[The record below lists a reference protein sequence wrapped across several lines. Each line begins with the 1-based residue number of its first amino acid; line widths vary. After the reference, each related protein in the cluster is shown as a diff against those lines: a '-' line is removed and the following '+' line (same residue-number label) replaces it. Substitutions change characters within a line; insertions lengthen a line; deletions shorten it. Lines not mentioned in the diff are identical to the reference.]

1 MYNIISIFNSELP
14 VFKLFELYTQYDE
27 HFDEK
32 TKSKTRNTYIILLL
46 VFKILIWIYAF
57 YLLYKCL
64 SQRSASGEYVNS
76 VCEIVVMVC
85 CLPCWLIYRTFI
97 NRCTTVIPDVNL
109 YESNPIPGESSQLQY
124 EPSQSEPSQSQPTP
138 PLSEPS
144 QSQPIPPQATPPPP
158 QEVQS
163 PQQVQQ
169 SPQPQ
174 QTPPSTLSQP
184 IPPQQPIT
192 NNVSEVSPMADTE
205 SPMLNTTVQES
216 TQIPTQV
223 PTQMPTQM
231 PTPTEVTTNMPT
243 TGGKKRGRPAKVVKS
258 KKVNL

>member
-46 VFKILIWIYAF
+46 VFKILIWVYAF

-64 SQRSASGEYVNS
+64 SQRSTSGEYVNS

-97 NRCTTVIPDVNL
+97 NRCTTVIPSVNL
-109 YESNPIPGESSQLQY
+109 YESNPVLEETQQ
-124 EPSQSEPSQSQPTP
+124 QVQP
-138 PLSEPS
+138 
-144 QSQPIPPQATPPPP
+144 PIPSPPPP
-158 QEVQS
+158 PPS
-163 PQQVQQ
+163 SPPPQQVQQ
-169 SPQPQ
+169 SSQVQQTSPPPQPEPLQ
-174 QTPPSTLSQP
+174 PEPLQSQPTSTPIQPPSPQSMQPQSTPPIS
-184 IPPQQPIT
+184 
-192 NNVSEVSPMADTE
+192 NDVSEVV
-205 SPMLNTTVQES
+205 PMLNTTVQES
-216 TQIPTQV
+216 E
-223 PTQMPTQM
+223 QM

>member
-46 VFKILIWIYAF
+46 VFKILIWVYAF

-97 NRCTTVIPDVNL
+97 NRCTTVIPSVNL
-109 YESNPIPGESSQLQY
+109 YESNPVLEETQQQVQPPIPSS
-124 EPSQSEPSQSQPTP
+124 PSPQQVQPSPLPSSP
-138 PLSEPS
+138 PL
-144 QSQPIPPQATPPPP
+144 QQVQPPQ
-158 QEVQS
+158 QV
-163 PQQVQQ
+163 QQVQQ

-184 IPPQQPIT
+184 IPPQQPIS
-192 NNVSEVSPMADTE
+192 NNVSEIVPM
-205 SPMLNTTVQES
+205 SNTTVQES
-216 TQIPTQV
+216 EQMP
-223 PTQMPTQM
+223 PEMPTQM

>member
-46 VFKILIWIYAF
+46 VFKILIWVYAF

-109 YESNPIPGESSQLQY
+109 YESPLASN
-124 EPSQSEPSQSQPTP
+124 QSSQPTP
-138 PLSEPS
+138 P
-144 QSQPIPPQATPPPP
+144 QSQPIPPQVTPTPSQPTPPQPEP
-158 QEVQS
+158 LQPEPLQPES
-163 PQQVQQ
+163 L
-169 SPQPQ
+169 QPQ
-174 QTPPSTLSQP
+174 QTLTSTQPPSPQP
-184 IPPQQPIT
+184 KLPQPTPPIS
-192 NNVSEVSPMADTE
+192 NDVSEVLPMA
-205 SPMLNTTVQES
+205 NTTVQES

-223 PTQMPTQM
+223 PTQMPTQI

>member
-46 VFKILIWIYAF
+46 VFKILIWVYAF

-109 YESNPIPGESSQLQY
+109 YESPLASNQ
-124 EPSQSEPSQSQPTP
+124 QPQP
-138 PLSEPS
+138 
-144 QSQPIPPQATPPPP
+144 SQPIPPQATPTPSQPTPP
-158 QEVQS
+158 QPEPLQ
-163 PQQVQQ
+163 PTP
-169 SPQPQ
+169 PQPTPTQPESLQPESLQPPSQ
-174 QTPPSTLSQP
+174 QPTLPQPTLPQPTPPISNDL
-184 IPPQQPIT
+184 
-192 NNVSEVSPMADTE
+192 SEVVPMA
-205 SPMLNTTVQES
+205 NTTVQES
-216 TQIPTQV
+216 TQV

>member
-46 VFKILIWIYAF
+46 VFKILIWVYAF

-97 NRCTTVIPDVNL
+97 NRCTTVIPNVNL
-109 YESNPIPGESSQLQY
+109 YESNPVLEETQQ
-124 EPSQSEPSQSQPTP
+124 QVQP
-138 PLSEPS
+138 
-144 QSQPIPPQATPPPP
+144 PIP
-158 QEVQS
+158 S
-163 PQQVQQ
+163 PQQVQPSPIPSPQQVQPSPIPSPQQVQ
-169 SPQPQ
+169 SPPPLPSSPPPQQVQPPQ
-174 QTPPSTLSQP
+174 QTPPSTLSQ
-184 IPPQQPIT
+184 QPIS
-192 NNVSEVSPMADTE
+192 NDVSEVVPM
-205 SPMLNTTVQES
+205 SNTTVQES
-216 TQIPTQV
+216 
-223 PTQMPTQM
+223 TQMPTQM

>member
-46 VFKILIWIYAF
+46 VFKILIWVYAF

-109 YESNPIPGESSQLQY
+109 YESPVPPN
-124 EPSQSEPSQSQPTP
+124 QPP
-138 PLSEPS
+138 QP
-144 QSQPIPPQATPPPP
+144 SQPIPPQVTPTPS
-158 QEVQS
+158 Q
-163 PQQVQQ
+163 
-169 SPQPQ
+169 PQPLQ
-174 QTPPSTLSQP
+174 PKPLQSQP
-184 IPPQQPIT
+184 TSTPTQPQPTLPIS
-192 NNVSEVSPMADTE
+192 NDLSEVVPMA
-205 SPMLNTTVQES
+205 NTTVQES
-216 TQIPTQV
+216 TQ
-223 PTQMPTQM
+223 MPTQI

>member
-46 VFKILIWIYAF
+46 VFKILIWVYAF

-97 NRCTTVIPDVNL
+97 NRCTTVLPDVNL
-109 YESNPIPGESSQLQY
+109 YESPLAPN
-124 EPSQSEPSQSQPTP
+124 QPP
-138 PLSEPS
+138 QP
-144 QSQPIPPQATPPPP
+144 SQPIPPQATPTPSQPTPP
-158 QEVQS
+158 Q
-163 PQQVQQ
+163 PTP
-169 SPQPQ
+169 PQPE
-174 QTPPSTLSQP
+174 P
-184 IPPQQPIT
+184 
-192 NNVSEVSPMADTE
+192 
-205 SPMLNTTVQES
+205 
-216 TQIPTQV
+216 
-223 PTQMPTQM
+223 
-231 PTPTEVTTNMPT
+231 
-243 TGGKKRGRPAKVVKS
+243 
-258 KKVNL
+258 

>member
-46 VFKILIWIYAF
+46 VFKILIWVYAF

-97 NRCTTVIPDVNL
+97 NRCTTVIPNVNL
-109 YESNPIPGESSQLQY
+109 YESNPVPGESSQLQS
-124 EPSQSEPSQSQPTP
+124 EPSQSEPPQS
-138 PLSEPS
+138 LSEPS

-158 QEVQS
+158 QQVQS

-184 IPPQQPIT
+184 TPPQQPIT
-192 NNVSEVSPMADTE
+192 NNVSEVSPMANTE
-205 SPMLNTTVQES
+205 PPMLNTTVQES
-216 TQIPTQV
+216 TQMPTQMPTQA

>member
-46 VFKILIWIYAF
+46 VFKILIWVYAF

-109 YESNPIPGESSQLQY
+109 YESPLASN
-124 EPSQSEPSQSQPTP
+124 QPP
-138 PLSEPS
+138 QP
-144 QSQPIPPQATPPPP
+144 SQPIPPQATPTPSQVTPTPP
-158 QEVQS
+158 QPEPLQ
-163 PQQVQQ
+163 PTP
-169 SPQPQ
+169 PQPTPTQPEPLQPESLQPESLQPPSQ
-174 QTPPSTLSQP
+174 QPTLPQPTLPQPTPPIS
-184 IPPQQPIT
+184 
-192 NNVSEVSPMADTE
+192 NDVSEVLPMA
-205 SPMLNTTVQES
+205 NTTVQES
-216 TQIPTQV
+216 TQVPTQV
-223 PTQMPTQM
+223 PTQA